1 MENATAVCEGNGM
14 KVTSVNG
21 VEQMLKESREQF
33 VEGGKKFFYVP
44 TVSKCPTIIFSL
56 NGQVQTMRSCKPFVS
71 SYLVVCEQQRNPTTE
86 HNHHSNVLLIV
97 VPVVSAFLLV
107 VAAVIGCCCWL
118 KCKRRNKIKVGEKI
132 KIMYRVLK

>member
-1 MENATAVCEGNGM
+1 M

-21 VEQMLKESREQF
+21 VKQMLNESREQF
-33 VEGGKKFFYVP
+33 VEGGTITYYYIP
-44 TVSKCPTIIFSL
+44 TVSKCPTFLFIL
-56 NGQVQTMRSCKPFVS
+56 NRKVKMLRSCKPVVS
-71 SYLVVCEQQRNPTTE
+71 SYLVVCEQQHNPTTE

-97 VPVVSAFLLV
+97 VSVVSALLLV